1 MTFKYLIVINYFIYI
16 YYKMNICVQCNEECY
31 KKCPRKCYSKY
42 SNYDPYNMLYFLR

>member
-31 KKCPRKCYSKY
+31 KKCYSKY
-42 SNYDPYNMLYFLR
+42 SNYDPYYMLSKMFLR